1 MNEEG
6 SKLLESL
13 MGALGDNPSE
23 AIGQM
28 LSALSDKT
36 SENMGEKPADLPQKE
51 EKGGFDPSL
60 LLKLQ
65 GIMGNFGQT
74 DERSTL
80 LQALRPFL
88 SEEKRPQLDRAIKL
102 LQLSQLAK
110 TAQDLNLFNHLL

>member
-6 SKLLESL
+6 NKLLESL

-28 LSALSDKT
+28 LSALSDST
-36 SENMGEKPADLPQKE
+36 ADNKE
-51 EKGGFDPSL
+51 EEVETNQKGEGGGFDPSM

-65 GIMGNFGQT
+65 GVIGNAGQT

-88 SEEKRPQLDRAIKL
+88 SEEKRPQIDRAIKL